1 MNKSIHNPDVN
12 VTLREQLIE
21 ESAAMAKCAL
31 ASGLGV
37 PGDIVETLEAF
48 TNQKITVTGPE
59 GELAKD
65 KPTED
70 QAQRKLDI
78 RELNTIHAKLARI
91 VEPAKPRT
99 ILLLD
104 KEGRKKGFFK
114 FLGPVPF
121 IRRMI
126 LAALICL
133 VLFIVIS
140 LSPIINDKENTW
152 DMFKHN
158 GFDLL
163 LKELFLLCAA
173 GLGAAFTAL
182 FRANR
187 YIADC
192 TFDPKYESSYWVRF
206 TLGIIAGMILA
217 TLIPIEN
224 AVESDFAKPLLAMLG
239 GFSALVV
246 YRIIERLV
254 EAVASFVRGDPQRQ
268 LESQTREIKTK
279 AAENEAKN
287 RFKLASD
294 LMKVQDQIGTGMKT
308 EEIKKKIGSLIGQLT
323 NTGDGGVE
331 S

>member
-21 ESAAMAKCAL
+21 ESAAMAKYAL

-48 TNQKITVTGPE
+48 TNQKITVTGSA
-59 GELAKD
+59 GEPAKD
-65 KPTED
+65 KPSED
-70 QAQRKLDI
+70 QPQRKFDI
-78 RELNTIHAKLARI
+78 RELNTIHAKLSRI
-91 VEPAKPRT
+91 VDPAKPRT

-104 KEGRKKGFFK
+104 REGRKKGFFK

-133 VLFIVIS
+133 VLFIAIS
-140 LSPIINDKENTW
+140 LTHAIDDGKDAW
-152 DMFKHN
+152 DMFNHF
-158 GFDLL
+158 GFELL

-187 YIADC
+187 YIANG

-217 TLIPIEN
+217 TLIPIEKSM
-224 AVESDFAKPLLAMLG
+224 ESDFAKPLLAMLG

-254 EAVASFVRGDPQRQ
+254 EAVASFVRGDPQKQ
-268 LESQTREIKTK
+268 LESQSQEIKTK
-279 AAENEAKN
+279 AAEGEAKN

-308 EEIKKKIGSLIGQLT
+308 EEIKKKIGSLIGKLT
-323 NTGDGGVE
+323 DTDDGGV
-331 S
+331 

>member
-1 MNKSIHNPDVN
+1 MEINREESLSV
-12 VTLREQLIE
+12 REQLIE
-21 ESAAMAKCAL
+21 ESAAMAKYAL

-37 PGDIVETLEAF
+37 PGDIVENLEAF
-48 TNQKITVTGPE
+48 TNQKITVPGSE
-59 GELAKD
+59 GEPAKD
-65 KPTED
+65 KPPED

-78 RELNTIHAKLARI
+78 RELNTIHARLARI

-104 KEGRKKGFFK
+104 REGRKKGFFK

-140 LSPIINDKENTW
+140 LSPIINDEKDAW
-152 DMFKHN
+152 DMFKHQ
-158 GFDLL
+158 GFELL
-163 LKELFLLCAA
+163 LKEFFLLCAA
-173 GLGAAFTAL
+173 GLGASFTAL

-187 YIADC
+187 YIADS

-217 TLIPIEN
+217 TLIPIEES
-224 AVESDFAKPLLAMLG
+224 VESDFAKPLLAMLG

-254 EAVASFVRGDPQRQ
+254 ETVASFVRGDPQRQ

-279 AAENEAKN
+279 AAEDEAKN

-308 EEIKKKIGSLIGQLT
+308 EEIKKKIGALVGKLT
-323 NTGDGGVE
+323 DAEEGDV
-331 S
+331 